1 MQRRKF
7 LRRQLVLRFVERQ
20 MAVDADAAERDIHA
34 AQLVDHLGDVI
45 RVVRVWEDALIL
57 RHHQLRV
64 DPAVNRA
71 VHKAVEGERA
81 AFVNPFPVVSQI
93 LVHVDEPAVFQAQ
106 PALVDQ
112 PHKNRILPHRPN
124 RADEH
129 RAAADSVVLFDL
141 VYHFQRDFVKHL
153 AGIAQLEQRHLR
165 VFAQLFRGN
174 LIIIHVHHAPP

>member
-1 MQRRKF
+1 M
-7 LRRQLVLRFVERQ
+7 
-20 MAVDADAAERDIHA
+20 
-34 AQLVDHLGDVI
+34 I
-45 RVVRVWEDALIL
+45 RVVRVGEDALIL

-112 PHKNRILPHRPN
+112 PHKNRILPHRTD

>member
-57 RHHQLRV
+57 RHHQLR
-64 DPAVNRA
+64 
-71 VHKAVEGERA
+71 
-81 AFVNPFPVVSQI
+81 
-93 LVHVDEPAVFQAQ
+93 
-106 PALVDQ
+106 
-112 PHKNRILPHRPN
+112 
-124 RADEH
+124 ADEH

-165 VFAQLFRGN
+165 VFAQLLRGN